1 MLPELGFFA
10 ILLAFTLSLIQC
22 ITPLWGHYK
31 NKPLYFEI
39 SVFSVYGQCFFLSL
53 AMLFLIVSFA
63 MNDMTVMYVREHSH
77 HLLPLIYRLSAAWG
91 GHEGS
96 LLLWCLILS
105 AWTMAFALFSNK
117 NLSKI
122 SYHHIIMILGMI
134 STGFILFLFMTSNPF
149 KRDFPDHPI
158 VGNDLTPLLQDP
170 GLLFH
175 PPSLYLGYVGF
186 AIGFAFAMSALIEG
200 KISENWAKA
209 CRPWVILPWAYL
221 GCGIVLGSW
230 WAYRELGWGGWW
242 FWDD

>member
-209 CRPWVILPWAYL
+209 
-221 GCGIVLGSW
+221 
-230 WAYRELGWGGWW
+230 
-242 FWDD
+242 